1 MTVLVLDHPE
11 LIARAAAMEADRTAI
26 IRATE
31 NNAPMAVQTT
41 GATGDCRARRPE
53 TETRVWA
60 PPVLALAD

>member
-11 LIARAAAMEADRTAI
+11 LIARAAAMEADRAAI

-31 NNAPMAVQTT
+31 ADAPMAVSTIGST
-41 GATGDCRARRPE
+41 SECRDRGPD

-60 PPVLALAD
+60 PPILALAD